1 MFAIDPAGEIV
12 LQGVHVR
19 WVFGNLLE
27 AREEE
32 NVDRNAEE
40 MQSTHN
46 ATNQEGGLQHFTVLG
61 GRMEEGGPTTFE
73 ARSHLPVVCREEG
86 DKDIEGQESNVN
98 EEGEG
103 IVASR

>member
-1 MFAIDPAGEIV
+1 
-12 LQGVHVR
+12 
-19 WVFGNLLE
+19 
-27 AREEE
+27 
-32 NVDRNAEE
+32 
-40 MQSTHN
+40 
-46 ATNQEGGLQHFTVLG
+46 
-61 GRMEEGGPTTFE
+61 MEEGGPTTFE